1 MDMVTFFFILNQIAL
16 GTCFSSS
23 LSVRFSVEYFWLP
36 NLGFCKQFYSV
47 LLGAHVFRILA
58 CCAHTLKSGITVSF
72 GSCGFSV

>member
-1 MDMVTFFFILNQIAL
+1 MGMVTFFFILNQIAL

-72 GSCGFSV
+72 GSCGLSV